1 MSREQKFAWY
11 LLAVFGL
18 TAACVAV
25 VWALAGAAFAPAA
38 LGVFGL
44 GGLAPLLF
52 RKAGRDAPGPDERD
66 RMIAEKATLRGA
78 IGSYGGT
85 CIICTAIWCVQHAQ
99 GRETMHIQAL
109 MFVPI
114 VAMVLLFTIRSIVLL
129 TLYARGGADG

>member
-11 LLAVFGL
+11 MLAVFGL
-18 TAACVAV
+18 TAVCVVV
-25 VWALAGAAFAPAA
+25 VWAFAGAVFAPAA

-52 RKAGRDAPGPDERD
+52 RKGRDAPGPDERD

-85 CIICTAIWCVQHAQ
+85 VLICTAIWCVQHAQ
-99 GRETMHIQAL
+99 GKETIHIQAL
-109 MFVPI
+109 MFIPI
-114 VAMVLLFTIRSIVLL
+114 CAMVLLFTIRSIVLL
-129 TLYARGGADG
+129 TLYARGAADG